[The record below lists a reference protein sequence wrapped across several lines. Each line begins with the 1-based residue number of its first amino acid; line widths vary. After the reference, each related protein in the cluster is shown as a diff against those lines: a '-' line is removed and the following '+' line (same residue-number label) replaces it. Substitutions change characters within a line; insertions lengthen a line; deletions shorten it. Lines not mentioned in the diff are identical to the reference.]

1 LSLENRLIIAHQNVH
16 FLEQG
21 LDLLTALDDMQ
32 YSTRGHHG
40 QASAGAHL
48 RHVIDCYRCFL
59 GGLESRR
66 IDYDSRERDR
76 RIETDRDV
84 AAGAIAQIV
93 DRLQTLADD
102 VLDAE
107 VRIQVDTAAWEQGKE
122 LWTRSSV
129 ARELQFLL
137 SHTVHH
143 YALIALILRGHGFD
157 PGPDFGVAPSTLE
170 YRKSEAA
177 QS

>member
-1 LSLENRLIIAHQNVH
+1 MFQETPLIIARQNIH

-21 LDLLTALDDMQ
+21 LGLLAAIDDAQ
-32 YSTRGHHG
+32 FADKGLFG

-59 GGLESRR
+59 LGLESREV
-66 IDYDSRERDR
+66 DYDARDRDR
-76 RIETDRDV
+76 RIETDRDF
-84 AAGAIAQIV
+84 AAGAIAQVI
-93 DRLQTLADD
+93 DRLQNLPDAS
-102 VLDAE
+102 LDTE
-107 VRIQVDTAAWEQGKE
+107 LKIQVDTAAWEQGKT
-122 LWTRSSV
+122 LWTRSTI

-157 PGPDFGVAPSTLE
+157 PGAEFGVAPSTLE
-170 YRKSEAA
+170 YRKASAA
-177 QS
+177 G

>member
-1 LSLENRLIIAHQNVH
+1 MIIAHQNIH

-21 LDLLTALDDMQ
+21 LDLLAALDDRQ
-32 YSTRGHHG
+32 YAAPGLFG

-59 GGLESRR
+59 GGLESRKV
-66 IDYDSRERDR
+66 DYDARERDR

-84 AAGAIAQIV
+84 AAGAIAQII
-93 DRLQTLADD
+93 DRLQGLTDSVLELD
-102 VLDAE
+102 VQ
-107 VRIQVDTAAWEQGKE
+107 IQVDTAAWEQGKD
-122 LWTRSSV
+122 LWTRSTG

-157 PGPDFGVAPSTLE
+157 PGNEFGVAPSTLE
-170 YRKSEAA
+170 YRKTL
-177 QS
+177 QG